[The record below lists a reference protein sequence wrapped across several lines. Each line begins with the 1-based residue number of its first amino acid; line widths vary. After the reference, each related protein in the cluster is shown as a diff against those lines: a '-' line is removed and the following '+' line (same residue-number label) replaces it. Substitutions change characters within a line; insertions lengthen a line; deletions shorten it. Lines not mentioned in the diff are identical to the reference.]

1 MTDLS
6 TEEVIAGLK
15 WIKSGAVDGYNMT
28 KGQALDVLFAAITA
42 LEGMVWR
49 PIEELNGVR
58 DADILIAG
66 GKYRFNLA
74 GMNDDWRAAVP
85 GKIYMAMFSAGAG
98 RIVSS
103 GMECS
108 PTHFIPLSAL
118 PKPKDKA

>member
-15 WIKSGAVDGYNMT
+15 WIKSCAVDGYNMT

-49 PIEELNGVR
+49 PIDECPDTGEFVVFVEQGFQYIAARLNGGDFVGY
-58 DADILIAG
+58 DTDE
-66 GKYRFNLA
+66 
-74 GMNDDWRAAVP
+74 AAEN
-85 GKIYMAMFSAGAG
+85 
-98 RIVSS
+98 S
-103 GMECS
+103 GMDTIAPMQCVIPH